1 MDGSWMAYPPRF
13 PRKLIIVEGRTGCS
27 ALLCS
32 AHPRQG
38 GRDTITQ
45 FSGSAVGMNLVKKG
59 RIAATATVQ
68 KTFLQRVRSWLLIVH
83 SLFLGRAV
91 ALSPSRSLLVI
102 H

>member
-59 RIAATATVQ
+59 RIGSPQ
-68 KTFLQRVRSWLLIVH
+68 QQ
-83 SLFLGRAV
+83 
-91 ALSPSRSLLVI
+91 LSIKRFFRGFAPGY
-102 H
+102 